1 MTTDVSNHGNIK
13 LFPVVVQF
21 YDPHEGIQVKLFD
34 IQSQSGE
41 TSDIVAKYLEDVTV
55 GNNIANKIVAFCADN
70 TSNFGG
76 ALRKGVNNTFR
87 KLNNFLQRELVGV
100 GCGAH
105 IVHNTIQTASDC
117 LPFDIEA
124 AIVTMFSYFYIN
136 TVRVEELKVF
146 CEFVKI
152 EYNQLLGYSKTRWL
166 ALMPAVH
173 RILVL
178 YPALK

>member
-1 MTTDVSNHGNIK
+1 MHHLDASNHGNIK
-13 LFPVVVQF
+13 LFPVVVLF
-21 YDPHEGIQVKLFD
+21 YDPHEGIQVKLLD

-70 TSNFGG
+70 TNSNFGA

-105 IVHNTIQTASDC
+105 IVHNTIQTAGDC

-124 AIVTMFSYFYIN
+124 VIVKIFSYFYIY
-136 TVRVEELKVF
+136 TVRVEELKEF
-146 CEFVKI
+146 CEFVSI
-152 EYNQLLGYSKTRWL
+152 
-166 ALMPAVH
+166 
-173 RILVL
+173 
-178 YPALK
+178 